1 MIAPFHQ
8 VKYIYINSK
17 VAFRDT
23 TNMMTFFFRFLATGS
38 SFKTLAFNFRVGA
51 STVALIVSET
61 VTAIWDELKPVHM
74 PSPTRETFRSASDD
88 FYNLWN
94 FPNCLGAIDGKH
106 VRTRC
111 PSKSGSMFYNYKR
124 YFSIV
129 LQAVVDAHY
138 KFLTINVG
146 GHGKQSDGGTFQASG
161 LYRALVEEKLHIP
174 DPTPL
179 PNSNVVAPF
188 VFIADEA
195 YPLMT
200 HVLKPYSGTNL
211 PLDEDCFNKRLSR
224 CRKTVECAFGILVAK
239 WRLLNKEIETDVLLA
254 DRIVKCVCVLHNTI
268 IDKEGMVQNLTEVT
282 VENQGIVWDRVGR
295 PCNDSKTVRDVFK
308 AYFSK
313 YPLQY
318 IQ

>member
-1 MIAPFHQ
+1 M
-8 VKYIYINSK
+8 
-17 VAFRDT
+17 
-23 TNMMTFFFRFLATGS
+23 
-38 SFKTLAFNFRVGA
+38 GA
-51 STVALIVSET
+51 STVAVIVSET

-74 PSPTRETFRSASDD
+74 PSPSMETFQSASDD
-88 FYNLWN
+88 LYNLWN
-94 FPNCLGAIDGKH
+94 FPNCVGALDGKH
-106 VRTRC
+106 VRIRC
-111 PSKSGSMFYNYKR
+111 PSKSGSMFHNYKK

-161 LYRALVEEKLHIP
+161 LYRALVEGKLPIP
-174 DPTPL
+174 EPTAL

-188 VFIADEA
+188 VFLADEA

-200 HVLKPYSGTNL
+200 HVLKPYSGRNL
-211 PLDEDCFNKRLSR
+211 PLDEECFNQRLSR
-224 CRKTVECAFGILVAK
+224 CRKTVECAFGVLVAK
-239 WRLLNKEIETDVLLA
+239 WRLLNKAIETDVLLA
-254 DRIVKCVCVLHNTI
+254 DRIVKCICVLHNTI
-268 IDKEGMVQNLTEVT
+268 IDKEGMVHHLTEVS

-295 PCNDSKTVRDVFK
+295 PSNESRTVRDVFK
-308 AYFSK
+308 AYFSA